1 MRQNTISRLSRGL
14 EARALSRFPVTVG
27 RLPRRIE
34 TGRWVAVAP
43 LIAVLLM
50 VGCRAPRGGDG
61 PTAGADVSLLES
73 TPDRTDATETS
84 PLHPRVKMTT
94 TLGNL
99 VLELDAEASPLT
111 VINFV
116 DYVQDGFYDGITF
129 HRVVKKSVIQGGGFL
144 PDLTA
149 KTEGLRE
156 TIRSESPNGLVNRQY
171 TIGMVRRPGVAHS
184 ARSEFYINLANNLH
198 LDEPVDGVGYTVF
211 GKVVEGIDTIE
222 HIHRV
227 PVAAHPA
234 YAEGRSAVVPIKP
247 VVIQSARLTTPFD
260 RAGAEQLAQKYR
272 AEGENRLAD
281 LIRSYEEKAGSKAV
295 TSSSGLIYVDLVVGG
310 GAMPVLQSEV
320 SILYLGTFVGGVE
333 FESRLE
339 EPLKIKLD
347 TAIKGWQEGLQTMQ
361 EGGQR
366 LLVVPSELGFG
377 TGGIPGMIPPDS
389 TLVFEITLLQV
400 D

>member
-1 MRQNTISRLSRGL
+1 MTSLGSRL
-14 EARALSRFPVTVG
+14 EARAMPRFPVTVG
-27 RLPRRIE
+27 RLSRRIE
-34 TGRWVAVAP
+34 TRRWVAAAP

-61 PTAGADVSLLES
+61 VLPLES
-73 TPDRTDATETS
+73 TSDRTDSTETS
-84 PLHPRVKMTT
+84 PLHPRVKMKT
-94 TLGNL
+94 TLGVL

-116 DYVQDGFYDGITF
+116 DYVRDGFYDGITF

-144 PDLTA
+144 PDMTV
-149 KTEGLRE
+149 KSEGLRA
-156 TIRSESPNGLVNRQY
+156 TVPSEWPNGLVNRRY

-184 ARSEFYINLANNLH
+184 ARSEFYINLDHNLH
-198 LDEPVDGVGYTVF
+198 LDEPRDGLGYTVF
-211 GKVVEGIDTIE
+211 GRVVEGFDAIE
-222 HIHRV
+222 RIRRV
-227 PVAAHPA
+227 SVASHPA
-234 YAEGRSAVVPIKP
+234 YAEGRSAVVPLIP
-247 VVIQSARLTTPFD
+247 VVIKSARLITPFD
-260 RAGAEQLAQKYR
+260 RAGAEQLAQQYR

-295 TSSSGLIYVDLVVGG
+295 TSESGLTYVDLVVGG
-310 GAMPVLQSEV
+310 GAMPVLQSEI
-320 SILYLGTFVGGVE
+320 SILYLGTFVDGVE
-333 FESRLE
+333 FESRLD

-347 TAIKGWQEGLQTMQ
+347 SAIQGWQEGLQTMK

-377 TGGIPGMIPPDS
+377 AGGIPGMIPPDS
-389 TLVFEITLLQV
+389 TLVYEITLLQV